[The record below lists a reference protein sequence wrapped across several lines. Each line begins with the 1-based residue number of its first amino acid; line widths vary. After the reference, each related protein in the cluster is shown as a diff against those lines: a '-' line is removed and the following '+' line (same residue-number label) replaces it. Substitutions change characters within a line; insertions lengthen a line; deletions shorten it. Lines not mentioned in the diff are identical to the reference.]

1 MKRMNEQNGYGFL
14 KKIQKNDDSWND
26 WHFRLHGVDR
36 MKQDIMCKWGGD
48 IVYCFVLDF
57 HNRT

>member
-1 MKRMNEQNGYGFL
+1 MNEQNGYGFL

-36 MKQDIMCKWGGD
+36 MKQDIMCKWCVD
-48 IVYCFVLDF
+48 IIYCFVLDF